1 MNYHVE
7 ERKCT
12 PNGVMVIHKSQ
23 YTKTISVVSMHLVFY
38 KQNHKMESNLTYKNV
53 TYILHTAI
61 SFESERGK
69 EERNPSQI
77 ISNNYNSNLS
87 ATEQILSDGNMG

>member
-1 MNYHVE
+1 
-7 ERKCT
+7 
-12 PNGVMVIHKSQ
+12 
-23 YTKTISVVSMHLVFY
+23 
-38 KQNHKMESNLTYKNV
+38 MESNLTYKNV